1 MNDRD
6 DDNLST
12 IDEVSS
18 SSEVTQIRPN
28 KMKRQPSPPRSIISC
43 SCKCH
48 FEESKPKSESKE
60 STKSVWAESYYSFVF
75 RIQSALAVSNYQS
88 ADALNVLLNLTE
100 GSSLGISF
108 YGGDN
113 GIYVGEIMDQGVAQ
127 QDGRISSGDLIV
139 QVEFVDHS
147 KWLWL

>member
-1 MNDRD
+1 M
-6 DDNLST
+6 
-12 IDEVSS
+12 
-18 SSEVTQIRPN
+18 
-28 KMKRQPSPPRSIISC
+28 
-43 SCKCH
+43 
-48 FEESKPKSESKE
+48 
-60 STKSVWAESYYSFVF
+60 
-75 RIQSALAVSNYQS
+75 SNYQS

-127 QDGRISSGDLIV
+127 QDGRISPGDLIV

-147 KWLWL
+147 K